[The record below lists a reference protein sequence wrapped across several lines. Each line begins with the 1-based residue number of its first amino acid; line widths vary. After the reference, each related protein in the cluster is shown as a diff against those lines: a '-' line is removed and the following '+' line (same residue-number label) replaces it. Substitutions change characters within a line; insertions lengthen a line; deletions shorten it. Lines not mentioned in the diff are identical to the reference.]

1 MKPIKIWPHLTI
13 VTILCAVLGGAA
25 AAFWVRYEQTAEA
38 QALPGAARIER
49 VDGQVALN
57 RSLDANGSNT
67 QWDEATANTPV
78 SVGDRIYTRDNS
90 RAAIAFTGRNFARLN
105 ADSSLDVLT
114 LSDQRTQLAL
124 RDGSALF
131 DVGSLESGQLFE
143 VATPCGAVDLN
154 QPGLYQVALDDNGNA
169 IATVLSGLAQ
179 VIGQGGTGRIEKGEV
194 LTVPCQAAS
203 QAVVSSVE
211 PRYAGTVIDDY
222 YTYRYPR
229 LYDHR
234 YRDYDTYLNDPY
246 YYDPYRRYVSYQYVT
261 DIIPG
266 IYDLDNYGDWQ
277 DVSGYGYCWH
287 PRVDAGWA
295 PYQSGYWT
303 TDYPYGLTWISN
315 EPWGYAPYHYGR
327 WSYFSNQWFWVPE
340 RVRTRPVY
348 SPALVAFVPVTQ
360 TNEIGWVPL
369 GPGDPYAPRYYGPNW
384 QPHYLN
390 PTRVEERIVNLNV
403 PGAVT
408 VVQTQDFNR
417 VIDRRII
424 TRVDRPML
432 DHARPVLDPF
442 TVDSL
447 RQTALRNREARH
459 RVDVPQDVAQR
470 LYNTRVVTSRAPVA
484 PPFRKDLA
492 QALRA
497 ESIPEKARTQKLE
510 FKDNRHT
517 AAAPGV
523 EQARQ
528 PVAGQASGQSSPSS
542 TMATDQ
548 ARERQMA
555 TLAAE
560 AARGGRGSRD
570 ARRQMQQLERE
581 QKQQLQQQRAER
593 TRAQQAQGERV
604 GQPAQQQAQREQIE
618 AARQQQ
624 QAQKEAARQQ
634 AIAAQQQRRNAAQ
647 QQVESRRQQSRQQIE
662 AQQNMRRRA
671 NQQAATERAQ
681 QEAARRAQQRQ
692 AGPQP
697 PPPPGEQRPQARFKQ
712 PQVQQQVIQQQRQ
725 QAAQQ
730 QGRQAVPQQQRQ
742 QQQARRQAVQQQM
755 RQKREQRPQVQMR
768 QQQPRPQQTTERKQA
783 LPQQQKAQPASA
795 QPATP
800 QPQAD
805 RAKDK
810 DRGHP

>member
-1 MKPIKIWPHLTI
+1 MKPIKIWPHLTL
-13 VTILCAVLGGAA
+13 VAILCAVLGGAA
-25 AAFWVRYEQTAEA
+25 AALWVRYEQTAEA

-49 VDGQVALN
+49 VDGQVGLN
-57 RSLDANGSNT
+57 HSLDTDGSNT
-67 QWDEATANTPV
+67 RWDEATSNTPV

-105 ADSSLDVLT
+105 AGSSLDVLT

-154 QPGLYQVALDDNGNA
+154 QPGLYQVAIDDNGSA

-179 VIGQGGTGRIEKGEV
+179 VVGQGGTGRIERGEV

-203 QAVVSSVE
+203 QAVVSRVE
-211 PRYAGTVIDDY
+211 PRYAGTLIDDY

-234 YRDYDTYLNDPY
+234 YRDYNTYLNDPY

-261 DIIPG
+261 DVIPG
-266 IYDLDNYGDWQ
+266 IYDLDYYGDWQ

-295 PYQSGYWT
+295 PYQSGYWI

-340 RVRTRPVY
+340 RAGTRPLY

-360 TNEIGWVPL
+360 TNQIGWVPL
-369 GPGDPYAPRYYGPNW
+369 GPGDPYALRYYGPNW
-384 QPHYLN
+384 EPHYLN
-390 PTRVEERIVNLNV
+390 RTRVVEERIVNLNV

-408 VVQTQDFNR
+408 VVQAEDFNR
-417 VIDRRII
+417 VIDRKII
-424 TRVDRPML
+424 TRVDRQTL

-447 RQTALRNREARH
+447 RQTALRTREARQ
-459 RVDVPQDVAQR
+459 RIDVPQDVAQR
-470 LYNTRVVTSRAPVA
+470 IFNTRVVTSAAPVV
-484 PPFRKDLA
+484 PPFGKDLTRE
-492 QALRA
+492 LRA
-497 ESIPEKARTQKLE
+497 ESIPERARNQKLQ
-510 FKDNRHT
+510 FKDDRQN
-517 AAAPGV
+517 AGSQV
-523 EQARQ
+523 SEQARQ
-528 PVAGQASGQSSPSS
+528 PIAGQAGQSS
-542 TMATDQ
+542 TIATDQ
-548 ARERQMA
+548 GRERQMA
-555 TLAAE
+555 ALAAE
-560 AARGGRGSRD
+560 AARGNRE

-581 QKQQLQQQRAER
+581 QRQQQLQQQRADR
-593 TRAQQAQGERV
+593 TRAQEAQGQRV

-624 QAQKEAARQQ
+624 QAQKKAARQQ
-634 AIAAQQQRRNAAQ
+634 AIAARQQRRNAAQ
-647 QQVESRRQQSRQQIE
+647 QQVESRRQQTE
-662 AQQNMRRRA
+662 AQRNIRRQA
-671 NQQAATERAQ
+671 NQQAEIQPTQ

-692 AGPQP
+692 ARPQP
-697 PPPPGEQRPQARFKQ
+697 PLQPREQRPQARHQQ
-712 PQVQQQVIQQQRQ
+712 PKVQQQVLQQKRQ
-725 QAAQQ
+725 QAT
-730 QGRQAVPQQQRQ
+730 
-742 QQQARRQAVQQQM
+742 QQQAQRQILPQQI
-755 RQKREQRPQVQMR
+755 RQQREQRPQVQMR
-768 QQQPRPQQTTERKQA
+768 QQQPRPRQSTEHRQA
-783 LPQQQKAQPASA
+783 LPQEQKSQPASA
-795 QPATP
+795 QSATP
-800 QPQAD
+800 QPQPD
-805 RAKDK
+805 RA
-810 DRGHP
+810 RGKGRERP

>member
-1 MKPIKIWPHLTI
+1 MKSIKIWPHLTI

-57 RSLDANGSNT
+57 HSLDANGSNT
-67 QWDEATANTPV
+67 QWHEATANTPV

-154 QPGLYQVALDDNGNA
+154 QPGLYQVAIDDNGNA

-179 VIGQGGTGRIEKGEV
+179 VMGQGGTGRIEKGEV

-203 QAVVSSVE
+203 QAVVSRVE

-222 YTYRYPR
+222 YTDRYPR

-234 YRDYDTYLNDPY
+234 YRDYDTYLSDPY

-261 DIIPG
+261 DVIPG

-277 DVSGYGYCWH
+277 DVSGYGYCWR
-287 PRVDAGWA
+287 PRVDYGWA

-340 RVRTRPVY
+340 RVRTRPLY
-348 SPALVAFVPVTQ
+348 SPALVAFVPLTQ
-360 TNEIGWVPL
+360 TNAIGWVPL
-369 GPGDPYAPRYYGPNW
+369 GPGDPYTVRYYGPNW

-390 PTRVEERIVNLNV
+390 RTRVVEERIVNLNV

-408 VVQTQDFNR
+408 VVQAQDFNR
-417 VIDRRII
+417 VIDRKII
-424 TRVDRPML
+424 TRVDRQTL

-447 RQTALRNREARH
+447 RQTALRTREAH
-459 RVDVPQDVAQR
+459 RIDVPQDVAR
-470 LYNTRVVTSRAPVA
+470 RIYNTQVVTSAAPLA

-492 QALRA
+492 RELRV
-497 ESIPEKARTQKLE
+497 ESIPERARNQKLH
-510 FKDNRHT
+510 FRDDRQN
-517 AAAPGV
+517 AGAQV
-523 EQARQ
+523 SEQARQ

-542 TMATDQ
+542 TIATDQ

-560 AARGGRGSRD
+560 AAHGNRD

-581 QKQQLQQQRAER
+581 QRQQQLQQQRAER
-593 TRAQQAQGERV
+593 TGAQQALGERV

-618 AARQQQ
+618 AARQKQ

-634 AIAAQQQRRNAAQ
+634 AITAQQQRRNAAQ
-647 QQVESRRQQSRQQIE
+647 QQVESRRQQIE
-662 AQQNMRRRA
+662 AQRNISRQA
-671 NQQAATERAQ
+671 NQQAEIQRAQ

-692 AGPQP
+692 ARPQP
-697 PPPPGEQRPQARFKQ
+697 QPQPREQRPQARNQQ

-730 QGRQAVPQQQRQ
+730 QAQRQVLPQQVRQ
-742 QQQARRQAVQQQM
+742 Q
-755 RQKREQRPQVQMR
+755 REQRPQVQMR
-768 QQQPRPQQTTERKQA
+768 QQQPRPQQSTEHKQA
-783 LPQQQKAQPASA
+783 PPQQQKSQPASA
-795 QPATP
+795 QSATP
-800 QPQAD
+800 QPQP
-805 RAKDK
+805 
-810 DRGHP
+810 DRGKGKGKGREHP